1 MNLIP
6 VHTETIV
13 SVLSKKEVLG
23 HLMRV
28 TSEVNYLDQR
38 SRGNKDVKFN
48 GMVGQNGFRVSK
60 VVDKGDTFL
69 PLIIGEVEE
78 TPRGSII
85 FLKFKLFPGATFFLI
100 FWSIVLVA
108 FASFFF
114 FMIHNFNYGVIC
126 ASLAIANYAL
136 AIYFFNRQ
144 VKSSRKIFH
153 QLINFQLKD

>member
-1 MNLIP
+1 LNLIP
-6 VHTETIV
+6 VYSETIV

-85 FLKFKLFPGATFFLI
+85 FLKFKLFPGATFFLV

-108 FASFFF
+108 FSSFFF

-126 ASLAIANYAL
+126 AFLAIANYAL

>member
-85 FLKFKLFPGATFFLI
+85 FLKFKLFPGATFFLV

-108 FASFFF
+108 FAGFFF

>member
-6 VHTETIV
+6 HHTETIV

-23 HLMRV
+23 HLSKV
-28 TSEVNYLDQR
+28 TSEANFLDQR
-38 SRGNKDVKFN
+38 SRSNKEVKFN
-48 GMVGQNGFRVSK
+48 GIVGQNGFRISK

-69 PLIIGEVEE
+69 PLIVGEVEE

-85 FLKFKLFPGATFFLI
+85 FLKFKLFPGATFFLV
-100 FWSIVLVA
+100 FWSIVLIA
-108 FASFFF
+108 FAGFFF
-114 FMIHNFNYGVIC
+114 FLIHNINYGLIC
-126 ASLAIANYAL
+126 TSLAIANYGL

-144 VKSSRKIFH
+144 IKSSRKIFH